1 VPVTSPEIQQI
12 VTEVYT
18 SHDLLPP
25 EWTSQQ
31 QYDFLDREAA
41 RLSRQVAQLAAD
53 LSEQAIQDWIVRTGD
68 HPDVMTKVGLVNSA
82 TLQAKEVVLSQEL
95 YELIPPP
102 PEDLVEQDP
111 PMPDRSTVPW
121 DRRWTHT
128 QYRTDPTPDQ
138 EDLVTAVWPAPDF
151 SGLFRIKAGYLIAA
165 RAEDRLGLPTDRHDP
180 LAVQLTQMVYQ
191 DLRADGLPEK

>member
-1 VPVTSPEIQQI
+1 
-12 VTEVYT
+12 
-18 SHDLLPP
+18 
-25 EWTSQQ
+25 
-31 QYDFLDREAA
+31 
-41 RLSRQVAQLAAD
+41 
-53 LSEQAIQDWIVRTGD
+53 
-68 HPDVMTKVGLVNSA
+68 VNNA

-165 RAEDRLGLPTDRHDP
+165 RAEDQLGLPTDRHDP